1 MGTAVCIVASME
13 NKETYSSRI
22 QRTAAVLQVNSRT
35 IGSMR
40 DFFVDRLG
48 FAIGSEVG
56 NGPSFVT
63 LDRDGQTIM
72 LACRRLLGYRKRGW
86 AAYFW
91 VDDIEGLLVEF
102 ENRGTKL
109 KGQIV
114 NKAYGCREIVAVA
127 PDGREIV
134 FGELTNSPTE

>member
-1 MGTAVCIVASME
+1 MEDREAS
-13 NKETYSSRI
+13 SSRI

-35 IGSMR
+35 VNSMR
-40 DFFVDRLG
+40 DFFVYRLG
-48 FAIGSEVG
+48 FKIGTEVG
-56 NGPSFVT
+56 AGPGFLT

-72 LACRRLLGYRKRGW
+72 LDCRRPIGFRKSGW

-91 VDDIEGLLVEF
+91 VNDVERLLAEF
-102 ENRGTKL
+102 ERRGTRL

-114 NKAYGCREIVAVA
+114 DKSYGCREIVTVA

-134 FGELTNSPTE
+134 FGERKVDARA

>member
-1 MGTAVCIVASME
+1 M
-13 NKETYSSRI
+13 NDKEAFSSCI

-35 IGSMR
+35 VKLMR
-40 DFFVDRLG
+40 NFFVDRLG
-48 FAIGSEVG
+48 FEIGTEVG
-56 NGPSFVT
+56 TGPSFLT
-63 LDRDGQTIM
+63 LDRNGQTIM
-72 LACRRLLGYRKRGW
+72 LVCSRSIGFRKSGW

-91 VDDIEGLLVEF
+91 VDDIERLLAEF

-114 NKAYGCREIVAVA
+114 DKAYGCREIVAVA

-134 FGELTNSPTE
+134 FGERTDNPTE

>member
-1 MGTAVCIVASME
+1 
-13 NKETYSSRI
+13 
-22 QRTAAVLQVNSRT
+22 
-35 IGSMR
+35 MR
-40 DFFVDRLG
+40 DFFVDLLG
-48 FAIGSEVG
+48 FEVGSEVG

-72 LACRRLLGYRKRGW
+72 LACRRSLGFRKRGW

-91 VDDIEGLLVEF
+91 IDDIERLLAEF

-114 NKAYGCREIVAVA
+114 DKAYGCREIVAVA

-134 FGELTNSPTE
+134 FGERMDSPTE

>member
-1 MGTAVCIVASME
+1 
-13 NKETYSSRI
+13 
-22 QRTAAVLQVNSRT
+22 
-35 IGSMR
+35 MR

-48 FAIGSEVG
+48 FEIGTEVG

-72 LACRRLLGYRKRGW
+72 LACTRSLGFRKRGW

-91 VDDIEGLLVEF
+91 VVDIENLLAEF
-102 ENRGTKL
+102 ESRGAKL

-114 NKAYGCREIVAVA
+114 DKAYGCREILAVA

-134 FGELTNSPTE
+134 FGERMENSAE

>member
-1 MGTAVCIVASME
+1 
-13 NKETYSSRI
+13 
-22 QRTAAVLQVNSRT
+22 
-35 IGSMR
+35 MR

-48 FAIGSEVG
+48 FEIGAEVG

-72 LACRRLLGYRKRGW
+72 LACRRSFGLRKRGW

-91 VDDIEGLLVEF
+91 VDDIESLLAEF
-102 ENRGTKL
+102 RSRGAKL

-114 NKAYGCREIVAVA
+114 DKAYGCREIIAVA

-134 FGELTNSPTE
+134 FGERTETPTEQNR